1 MHVELT
7 KRTALVLLVLLT
19 VLAGAGIGLIQ
30 DGGDGDAGP
39 APPTVTVTPPG
50 DGAVEDGTERDGD
63 TGSLDGAT
71 TETPDGGDSSGTD
84 AGGDTADGETTDAE
98 PTLSVTAAAADPA
111 PVRHATGS
119 VDRLEGTV
127 RTDASWT
134 GRADTAV
141 VVYSVWAPDF
151 GWTEATRRTVDVTG
165 ASTLPADA
173 ADETLTYATGRR
185 ASAFENPRD
194 GTTRTTEG
202 HVAVTVVLFDG
213 GDEVARERVSDPFAV
228 AVTNLGSAGGSAG
241 ASASGGG
248 DAGAGEASDPVELAV
263 GGADDAP
270 IRIGGVA
277 PGDSGVVQTA
287 VRNDGTESGRLT
299 LRVANVTDAE
309 NDLLEPERDAGDT
322 DETGELSGAV
332 SVRVSVGE
340 DYLVG
345 DEGTWVRLSELDT
358 VAVENTTLRAGETR
372 SLDVE
377 WRVDAAVGNEIQ
389 SDSTI
394 VDVTLVLSQT
404 S

>member
-1 MHVELT
+1 MRVELT

-30 DGGDGDAGP
+30 DGGDSDAGP

-63 TGSLDGAT
+63 TGSVDGAA

-84 AGGDTADGETTDAE
+84 AGGDAADGATTDAE
-98 PTLSVTAAAADPA
+98 PTLSVTATAADPA

-134 GRADTAV
+134 GTADTAV

-151 GWTEATRRTVDVTG
+151 GWAETTRRTVNVAG

-173 ADETLTYATGRR
+173 ATETLTYATGSR

-213 GDEVARERVSDPFAV
+213 GEEVARERVTDPFGV
-228 AVTNLGSAGGSAG
+228 AVTNLGSTGGSAA
-241 ASASGGG
+241 ASSGG
-248 DAGAGEASDPVELAV
+248 AGTGEASDPVELAV

-277 PGDSGVVQTA
+277 PGDSGVVRTA
-287 VRNDGTESGRLT
+287 VRNDGTESGRLS
-299 LRVANVTDAE
+299 LHVENVTDAE
-309 NDLLEPERDAGDT
+309 NELLEPERDVGDT

-345 DEGTWVRLSELDT
+345 GEGTWVRLSELET
-358 VAVENTTLRAGETR
+358 VAFENTTLEAGETR

-389 SDSTI
+389 SDSAV